1 MTGPSARLAIRADGD
16 TQLGF
21 GHVMRCAALAHA
33 LLDNGHELVWFC
45 CTPQAIP
52 EALAARIEIR
62 PLSQDG
68 DEAGALIAN
77 LADAGVTGLIG
88 DWQTTHPELCRQLRR
103 SGLWLALVGNHL
115 SGAEADL
122 VIHQRFGPA
131 PVADVSAICEGSDY
145 ILLAPGYAGLPP
157 RRVKPQARHLLVSL
171 GGSDTPLLN
180 NVMQAIYDLPTL
192 EGVEVEVR
200 RALPRP
206 TSLPE
211 AGLLDALQSADLA
224 ILAAGTTLHE
234 AAATGLPAI
243 ALPITPNQIE
253 RARQFELL
261 GLGLSL
267 DPAADDF
274 APRLRQTLAELL
286 GAPALRQQLGLTAQ
300 KCVDG
305 RGAHRVARRVTAL
318 STRAQT
324 QRNSDHSTA
333 TAGPPS

>member
-1 MTGPSARLAIRADGD
+1 MTGLAARLAIRADGD
-16 TQLGF
+16 ARLGF

-33 LLDNGHELVWFC
+33 LLDNGHELVWLSR
-45 CTPQAIP
+45 TPQAIP

-68 DEAGALIAN
+68 DEAGALIAG

-88 DWQTTHPELCRQLRR
+88 DWQTTSPELCRQLRR
-103 SGLWLALVGNHL
+103 AGLWLALIGNHL
-115 SGAEADL
+115 GGAEADL

-180 NVMQAIYDLPTL
+180 NVVQAIYDLPAL
-192 EGVEVEVR
+192 QGVEIEVR

-206 TSLPE
+206 ARLPE

-253 RARQFELL
+253 RARQFQSL
-261 GLGLSL
+261 GLGLTL
-267 DPAADDF
+267 DPADDEF
-274 APRLRQTLAELL
+274 AQRLRQMLTELL
-286 GAPALRQQLGLTAQ
+286 GAPALRQQFSLAGQ
-300 KCVDG
+300 RSVDG
-305 RGAHRVARRVTAL
+305 HGAHRVAHRVTNLAAQ
-318 STRAQT
+318 AQT